1 MKMALNIVTSVV
13 YGNFVFKNRT
23 NKQIVILFYIGLS
36 ASRIKATIQWWV
48 LSKYTCIV
56 LSNASKKI

>member
-1 MKMALNIVTSVV
+1 MALNIVTSVV

-36 ASRIKATIQWWV
+36 ASR
-48 LSKYTCIV
+48 LSRLQFNDEYY
-56 LSNASKKI
+56 LSIPVSC

>member
-36 ASRIKATIQWWV
+36 ASRIDLIKATIQ
-48 LSKYTCIV
+48 
-56 LSNASKKI
+56 

>member
-1 MKMALNIVTSVV
+1 MALNIVTSVV

-36 ASRIKATIQWWV
+36 ASRNQGYNSMMSII
-48 LSKYTCIV
+48 
-56 LSNASKKI
+56 